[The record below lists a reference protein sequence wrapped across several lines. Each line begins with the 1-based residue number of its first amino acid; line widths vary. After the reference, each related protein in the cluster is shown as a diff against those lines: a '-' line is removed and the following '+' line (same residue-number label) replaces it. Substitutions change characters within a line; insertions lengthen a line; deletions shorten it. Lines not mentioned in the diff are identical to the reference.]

1 MANPDDYGSVASFA
15 DVEALVGKGLAAT
28 IARKGG
34 CYALAALPNAL
45 FESLLGTRNTRPITP
60 MSPRV
65 NPSPEAQSTAAPAD
79 VDRAMLLQR
88 IVRLIDP
95 TPQRFT

>member
-15 DVEALVGKGLAAT
+15 NVETLVGKGLAAT

-45 FESLLGTRNTRPITP
+45 ESLLGTRNTRPIMP
-60 MSPRV
+60 MGPRV
-65 NPSPEAQSTAAPAD
+65 NPSPDGQSTAAPAD

-88 IVRLIDP
+88 IVRLIDT
-95 TPQRFT
+95 TPQRFS

>member
-15 DVEALVGKGLAAT
+15 DVETLVGKGLAAT

-34 CYALAALPNAL
+34 CYALAALPNPL
-45 FESLLGTRNTRPITP
+45 FESLLGTRNSRPIMP
-60 MSPRV
+60 MGPRV
-65 NPSPEAQSTAAPAD
+65 NPSPEGQSTTPPD
-79 VDRAMLLQR
+79 VNRAMLLQK

-95 TPQRFT
+95 TPQRYV